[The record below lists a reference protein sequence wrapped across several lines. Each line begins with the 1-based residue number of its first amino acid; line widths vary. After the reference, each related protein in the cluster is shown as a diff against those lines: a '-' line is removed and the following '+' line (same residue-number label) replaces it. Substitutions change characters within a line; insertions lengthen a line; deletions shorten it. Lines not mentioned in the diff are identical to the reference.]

1 MSVES
6 RLIEKSMDGDLEAFE
21 ELVLLFDKK
30 IYNYCY
36 RMTND
41 PTDAEDLAQ
50 EVFIKVYRNLNTF
63 RKDSRFST
71 WIYRIAHNTCID
83 RHRMKR
89 LKIVPL
95 NPGNDYP
102 RSEDIPSPMPLP
114 EEEVISKEGYN
125 FIKECITELKPEY
138 RSAIIL
144 RDIQNYSYKEISE
157 ILDIPIGTVKTHINR
172 GRNLLRNALISRQGS
187 DSGRGV

>member
-50 EVFIKVYRNLNTF
+50 KFIKV
-63 RKDSRFST
+63 
-71 WIYRIAHNTCID
+71 
-83 RHRMKR
+83 
-89 LKIVPL
+89 
-95 NPGNDYP
+95 
-102 RSEDIPSPMPLP
+102 
-114 EEEVISKEGYN
+114 
-125 FIKECITELKPEY
+125 
-138 RSAIIL
+138 
-144 RDIQNYSYKEISE
+144 
-157 ILDIPIGTVKTHINR
+157 
-172 GRNLLRNALISRQGS
+172 
-187 DSGRGV
+187 